1 MQTAG
6 ISAGKCTLQAFA
18 AVTRCDGKLICT
30 RSLSTYIEIN
40 KWSYIMKK
48 WPVIAVFGLAASFSG
63 TADAAV
69 AHRQHQARSLAVP
82 QHMACTVLGC
92 QPIPDA
98 CYPKEEHSFGGTPT
112 GYDTIMCPPGV
123 WPF

>member
-1 MQTAG
+1 MARY
-6 ISAGKCTLQAFA
+6 A
-18 AVTRCDGKLICT
+18 RCDGKLICAG
-30 RSLSTYIEIN
+30 SLPTYIEIN
-40 KWSYIMKK
+40 KWSYIVKK
-48 WPVIAVFGLAASFSG
+48 WPVIAIVGLAALSSG

-69 AHRQHQARSLAVP
+69 VHRHQARSIAAPHHV
-82 QHMACTVLGC
+82 ACTVLGC

-112 GYDTIMCPPGV
+112 GYDTILCPPGV